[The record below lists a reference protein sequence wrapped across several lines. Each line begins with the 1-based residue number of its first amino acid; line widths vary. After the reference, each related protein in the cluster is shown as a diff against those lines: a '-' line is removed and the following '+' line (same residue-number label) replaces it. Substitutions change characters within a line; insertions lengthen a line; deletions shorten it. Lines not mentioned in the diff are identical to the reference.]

1 MPRLILFIFC
11 IAFLFAAGGWVKTG
25 MVLYAL
31 GLGMIF
37 MYGAWATLHLL
48 LNINTPGRRSEQGD
62 CCDDPGSAG
71 P

>member
-31 GLGMIF
+31 GLGLIF
-37 MYGAWATLHLL
+37 IFGAWAMLHLL
-48 LNINTPGRRSEQGD
+48 LNINTPGHRPEQGN
-62 CCDDPGSAG
+62 CYDDPDSPGQ
-71 P
+71 